1 MILLKTLG
9 AALILS
15 VGGIA
20 AFSAVR
26 YEKKRLGVIDGWIDL
41 ILYIRA
47 QIDCYLTPIDEILK
61 KEDRP
66 TPNDVN
72 APDAPADLSAVL
84 NASRVYLDGDA
95 KRLLERF
102 VGEIGSSYRE
112 DQLKRC
118 DYCVG
123 SLRTQRE
130 RIAAALPSRTRLCA
144 ALCLCAS
151 IGTAILLW

>member
-1 MILLKTLG
+1 MFIIKILG
-9 AALILS
+9 VSLILS

-20 AFSAVR
+20 ALCAVR
-26 YEKKRLGVIDGWIDL
+26 YEKKRLNVIDGWIDL
-41 ILYIRA
+41 ILYIRS
-47 QIDCYLTPIDEILK
+47 QIDCYLTPIDEILQSN
-61 KEDRP
+61 DRP
-66 TPNDVN
+66 F
-72 APDAPADLSAVL
+72 PDDKTEDGARTDLPAILG
-84 NASRVYLDGDA
+84 ASCVYLDGDA

-130 RIAAALPSRTRLCA
+130 RIASALPSRTRLSA
-144 ALCLCAS
+144 ALCLCIS

>member
-1 MILLKTLG
+1 MIIVKILG
-9 AALILS
+9 AVLILS

-26 YEKKRLGVIDGWIDL
+26 YEKKRLRVIDGWIDL
-41 ILYIRA
+41 ILYIRS
-47 QIDCYLTPIDEILK
+47 QIDCYLTPIDAILQR
-61 KEDRP
+61 EDRP
-66 TPNDVN
+66 S
-72 APDAPADLSAVL
+72 PDEANGEGARTDLPAIL

-102 VGEIGSSYRE
+102 VCEIGSSYRE

-118 DYCVG
+118 DYCVNA
-123 SLRTQRE
+123 LRTQRE
-130 RIAAALPSRTRLCA
+130 RIAAELPRRTRLCS
-144 ALCLCAS
+144 ALCLCVA